1 MNMQNVC
8 KERHSAEAFVV
19 RDGKNVTAAVLRR
32 IAQQGA
38 LRDSRGARD
47 SDKRN
52 GLQYFFL

>member
-1 MNMQNVC
+1 MQNVC

-38 LRDSRGARD
+38 LRDSRARD